1 MEKTIFKERCQG
13 ASQVLVPRGSDGFHS
28 RRFTDFRIMSVS
40 PRHADL
46 LGEVAFSETT
56 RTAVEWN
63 EGETRGEL

>member
-1 MEKTIFKERCQG
+1 M
-13 ASQVLVPRGSDGFHS
+13 LVQRGSDGSHS

-46 LGEVAFSETT
+46 LGDVAFLETT

-63 EGETRGEL
+63 DGETRGEL